1 MLRFFKK
8 YCTLSW
14 QKPITTLNK
23 LFCECLNWF
32 LHSVWNINTADG
44 CTQELFQIFF
54 FFTFFQTWKETFCAI
69 ILLFHFTRN
78 IWGNDFLI
86 YVIIHQV
93 LWKWQKKSIVLYFQ
107 KNHFCYWC
115 VLQHNWQNS
124 GNGDTMA
131 DILSP
136 FISKYKYIQPCKKVL
151 LSFQHLILD
160 NNTCTLSSQ

>member
-44 CTQELFQIFF
+44 CTQELFQFFF

-78 IWGNDFLI
+78 IWGNNFLI

-107 KNHFCYWC
+107 KKHFCYWC
-115 VLQHNWQNS
+115 VLQHNWQKFWKWRHNDRYS
-124 GNGDTMA
+124 QS
-131 DILSP
+131 L
-136 FISKYKYIQPCKKVL
+136 YKQIQIHSTLQKVL

>member
-14 QKPITTLNK
+14 QKPITILNRS
-23 LFCECLNWF
+23 FCECLNWF
-32 LHSVWNINTADG
+32 LHSVWKRNTADG
-44 CTQELFQIFF
+44 CTQELLKNY

-107 KNHFCYWC
+107 RNHLSYWC
-115 VLQHNWQNS
+115 VSQHNWQNS
-124 GNGDTMA
+124 GKGDTMA

-136 FISKYKYIQPCKKVL
+136 FISKYKYIQPCEKVL
-151 LSFQHLILD
+151 LSFPHLILD